1 MSSGYGWRHGWFAL
15 RTRSLEFAI
24 LVLFTPDKMKM
35 DRGLI
40 DADGAGFIS
49 SVQFMSFRHCCT
61 FVLLS
66 FTVTRLSGASYDMYI
81 SLVSASYD
89 MYRCGRH
96 WSLVKSL
103 EKIDP
108 RKMKR
113 EEKLAF
119 WINIRNA
126 LVMHVDENDEE
137 LSNFYKFYEKCPKS
151 KKMNDWIDSLCGDLY
166 NQMDEKT
173 MMASTGMVMDKPTS
187 QDQNQQ
193 QQQQQQALKC
203 PRCDSSNTKFCY
215 YNNYS
220 LSQPRHFCK
229 ACKRYWTRGGTLR
242 NVPVG
247 GGCRKNKRVK
257 KPSSSSATD
266 SPSSSSNPNHLQ
278 QTQIDISSNS
288 ISNHVN
294 PLFYGLPTN
303 TSELTLPYPNNPR
316 FNSRVSN
323 VDTVSGFDLQQPPPQ
338 LNDLGL
344 GFSSGGRNSD
354 YRNGF
359 NSNSLLSSYSMFGSS
374 TSSNS
379 PTMVSLLA
387 SSLQNQKIFSNG
399 FQGLVPYED
408 LQMPGTGEADR
419 VFKEVKMEDWNVHRQ
434 NQIDQIS
441 TSDPSV
447 YWNATSN
454 IGAWLDP
461 SNLGSSVPSL
471 I

>member
-1 MSSGYGWRHGWFAL
+1 MLGNC
-15 RTRSLEFAI
+15 E
-24 LVLFTPDKMKM
+24 KM
-35 DRGLI
+35 LL
-40 DADGAGFIS
+40 IS
-49 SVQFMSFRHCCT
+49 ST
-61 FVLLS
+61 
-66 FTVTRLSGASYDMYI
+66 
-81 SLVSASYD
+81 
-89 MYRCGRH
+89 
-96 WSLVKSL
+96 
-103 EKIDP
+103 
-108 RKMKR
+108 
-113 EEKLAF
+113 
-119 WINIRNA
+119 
-126 LVMHVDENDEE
+126 
-137 LSNFYKFYEKCPKS
+137 SNNQWPQPQ
-151 KKMNDWIDSLCGDLY
+151 